1 MKLSKF
7 GVAIAFSALTALTVS
22 GCGST
27 ATTTPGAGGSGAAPA
42 SDTSGGGAPSSTE
55 MSSSAM
61 SSSDMSSSDMSSG
74 DMSSG
79 AASSGGTSGQT
90 GSSAAAG
97 GPSKVMAD
105 AKGGKLTIGIK
116 FDQPGLGLKKPD
128 GSFSGF
134 DVEVAKYVA
143 KQLGVQESGITF
155 VETKSAEREDKIAKG
170 EVDYIAAT
178 YSITDTRKKKVNFA
192 GPYFVAHQDLLVK
205 ADNTDITGPEAMNG
219 KILCS
224 VTGSTPAQK
233 IQKDYAE
240 KVALQ
245 PFGTYSECVA
255 QLKSGVVD
263 AVTTDDVILAGF
275 AAQDPGQFKVVGK
288 GFSDEKYG
296 IGLQLGDSEGTDA
309 INAAI
314 KKMIS
319 EGAWKAALEKTVG
332 PSGYKI
338 PQPPSIP

>member
-7 GVAIAFSALTALTVS
+7 GVAIAFSALTALTIS

-42 SDTSGGGAPSSTE
+42 SDTSGAGAPSSSET
-55 MSSSAM
+55 SG
-61 SSSDMSSSDMSSG
+61 SDMSSSEMSSG
-74 DMSSG
+74 
-79 AASSGGTSGQT
+79 GGTAGPSGSAGASDT
-90 GSSAAAG
+90 GSAGSGSSAAAG

-105 AKGGKLTIGIK
+105 AKGGKLTVGIK
-116 FDQPGLGLKKPD
+116 FDQPGLGLKNPD
-128 GSFSGF
+128 RSFSGF

-205 ADNTDITGPEAMNG
+205 ADNTDITGPDAMNG

-233 IQKDYAE
+233 VKEKYAKD
-240 KVALQ
+240 VALQ
-245 PFGTYSECVA
+245 EFGTYSECVA
-255 QLKSGVVD
+255 QLKSGTVD

-275 AAQDPGQFKVVGK
+275 AAQDPGQFKLVGK
-288 GFSDEKYG
+288 GFSDENYG
-296 IGLQLGDSEGTDA
+296 IGLKLGDSAGTDA

-332 PSGYKI
+332 PSGYKV